1 MLKFCARS
9 TVVGVESAKRF
20 QFVICTARMK
30 CVLIRETMNSVAAKI
45 LLVEDDPT
53 MAEMLG
59 EFFRSAN
66 TTLTHAHNCSEALSY
81 FREQTADLVLLD
93 LGLPGLNGLQ
103 LLTELK
109 SSPRTSDIPVVI
121 LSGRS
126 SPPEIVRGLELG
138 ARDYVT
144 KPFDGVE
151 LRARVNA
158 VLASRQE
165 LNYLKT
171 ANATITEERD
181 EAVQALKRKA
191 EFLANMS
198 HEIRTPM
205 NGVIS
210 MAGLILETPLTCDQR
225 SYVDTIYSSAE
236 SLLTIINDILDF
248 SKIESGKLDFE
259 SQPVDLRTCIEEAL
273 DLLGAKAG
281 EKQIDLVY
289 QIEDGVPLNVLGDV
303 TRLRQ
308 IVVNL
313 IGNSVKFTDRG
324 EIVTTVKV
332 AAAPKNPEN
341 PATQWQIHFSV
352 RDTGIGIPPERLS
365 KLFSPFVQAD
375 ASTARHFGGTGLG
388 LSISRRLVELMGG
401 KMWAES
407 TPGNGSTFQFVLP
420 FQAAPQKSVSVLDH
434 TQPQL
439 ANLRLLIVDDN
450 PTNCRILALQTA
462 KWGMKARTA
471 SSGEQ
476 SLAWLRAGE
485 KFDLAILDMQ
495 MPGMDGL
502 MLASEIRKLPS
513 GCALPLVLLTS
524 MGVRPDSPEF
534 VNAGFAT
541 CLTKPIKPAQLFES
555 LIRVVSGISTAPAAK
570 AAPKLDPKLS
580 ARLPLR
586 VLLCDDNLINQ
597 KVATRLLGQM
607 GYTPTIAGNGI
618 EALQAIE
625 ASRFDLIFMDVMMP
639 GMDGLD
645 ATREIRQRQQHPAT
659 HKNFKSPMIIV
670 AMTAS
675 AMPGDR
681 ERCLAAGMDD
691 YLSKPVRPEDVRA
704 VIERWAAKAAL
715 DTVTPANDSASHT
728 ASLMTQTD
736 KPMNDVP
743 PIDMERLNE
752 FTEGDPANLTELVT
766 LYVQQTKK
774 QLEQLGA
781 AIKAADVTAVRRIA
795 HSCAGASATC
805 GMKRIVPILKELERQ
820 SDEGK
825 LVKAEELFLQ
835 VNLEFELICSAVT
848 PYLAPSST
856 SASTA

>member
-1 MLKFCARS
+1 
-9 TVVGVESAKRF
+9 
-20 QFVICTARMK
+20 
-30 CVLIRETMNSVAAKI
+30 
-45 LLVEDDPT
+45 

-59 EFFRSAN
+59 EFLRSAN
-66 TTLTHAHNCSEALSY
+66 TTLTHAHNSSEALTY
-81 FREQTADLVLLD
+81 FRKHTADLVLLD

-109 SSPRTSDIPVVI
+109 SSPRTSEIPVVI

-126 SPPEIVRGLELG
+126 TPPEIVRGLELG

-158 VLASRQE
+158 VLAARQE
-165 LNYLKT
+165 ITHLKIS
-171 ANATITEERD
+171 NAAISEERD
-181 EAVQALKRKA
+181 EAVKALKRKA

-205 NGVIS
+205 NGVIAMS
-210 MAGLILETPLTCDQR
+210 GLILETPLTSEQR

-248 SKIESGKLDFE
+248 SKIESGKLEFE
-259 SQPVDLRTCIEEAL
+259 NQPVDLRTCIEEAL

-289 QIEDGVPLNVLGDV
+289 QIEDGVPMNVLGDV

-308 IVVNL
+308 VIVNL
-313 IGNSVKFTDRG
+313 VGNSVKFTDHG
-324 EIVTTVKV
+324 EIATLIKV
-332 AAAPKNPEN
+332 VSAPEN
-341 PATQWQIHFSV
+341 LENPTTPWQLHFSV

-365 KLFSPFVQAD
+365 KLFSPYVQAD

-407 TPGNGSTFQFVLP
+407 TPGNGSTFQFTLP
-420 FQAAPQKSVSVLDH
+420 FQSAPQNSVSVLDH

-450 PTNCRILALQTA
+450 PTNCRILALQTG
-462 KWGMKARTA
+462 KWGMNARTA

-476 SLAWLRAGE
+476 ALAWLKAGE
-485 KFDLAILDMQ
+485 NFDVAILDMQ

-513 GCALPLVLLTS
+513 GVALPLVLLS
-524 MGVRPDSPEF
+524 SLGVRPDSPKF
-534 VNAGFAT
+534 VHAGFAT

-555 LIRVVSGISTAPAAK
+555 LIRVVSGIRTAPAAK
-570 AAPKLDPKLS
+570 SAPKLDPKLS
-580 ARLPLR
+580 TRMPLR

-597 KVATRLLGQM
+597 KVATRVLGQM
-607 GYTPTIAGNGI
+607 GYTPTVAGNGI

-625 ASRFDLIFMDVMMP
+625 AAPFDLVFMDVMMP
-639 GMDGLD
+639 EMDGLD
-645 ATREIRQRQQHPAT
+645 ATREIRLRQQDRAT

-681 ERCLAAGMDD
+681 EKCLAAGMDD

-715 DTVTPANDSASHT
+715 DTETTATDSATHT
-728 ASLMTQTD
+728 ASIMSQTD
-736 KPMNDVP
+736 KPMKDVP
-743 PIDMERLNE
+743 PVDMDRLNE
-752 FTEGDPANLTELVT
+752 FTEGNPENLTELVT
-766 LYVQQTKK
+766 LYVQQTTK
-774 QLEQLGA
+774 QIEQLGA
-781 AIKAADVTAVRRIA
+781 AIKAEDAPAVRRIA

-820 SDEGK
+820 GDAGK
-825 LVKAEELFLQ
+825 LVNAGELFAQ
-835 VNLEFELICSAVT
+835 ATREFELICTAIA
-848 PYLAPSST
+848 PYLAPST
-856 SASTA
+856 NSATKA

>member
-1 MLKFCARS
+1 
-9 TVVGVESAKRF
+9 
-20 QFVICTARMK
+20 
-30 CVLIRETMNSVAAKI
+30 MNSVAVKI

-66 TTLTHAHNCSEALSY
+66 TTLTHAHNSSEALTY

-103 LLTELK
+103 LLAELK
-109 SSPRTSDIPVVI
+109 SSPRTSEIPVVI

-126 SPPEIVRGLELG
+126 TPPDIVRGLELG

-158 VLASRQE
+158 VLAARQE
-165 LNYLKT
+165 ITHLKT
-171 ANATITEERD
+171 NNTALTEERD
-181 EAVQALKRKA
+181 EAVKALKRKA

-210 MAGLILETPLTCDQR
+210 MSGLILETPLTSEQR

-248 SKIESGKLDFE
+248 SKIESGKLEFE
-259 SQPVDLRTCIEEAL
+259 HQPIDLRTCIEEAL
-273 DLLGAKAG
+273 DLLGTKAG

-308 IVVNL
+308 IMVNL

-324 EIVTTVKV
+324 EIVTQIKLV
-332 AAAPKNPEN
+332 AAPEN
-341 PATQWQIHFSV
+341 AENPTTPWQLNFSV

-407 TPGNGSTFQFVLP
+407 TPGNGSMFQFVLP
-420 FQAAPQKSVSVLDH
+420 FQSAPQNSVSVLDH

-450 PTNCRILALQTA
+450 PTNCRILALQTG
-462 KWGMKARTA
+462 KWGMNARTA

-476 SLAWLRAGE
+476 ALAWLRAGE
-485 KFDLAILDMQ
+485 KFDVAILDMQ

-502 MLASEIRKLPS
+502 MLASDIRKLPN
-513 GCALPLVLLTS
+513 GGALPLVLLTS

-555 LIRVVSGISTAPAAK
+555 LIRVVSGIRTAPAAK
-570 AAPKLDPKLS
+570 AATKLDPKLS
-580 ARLPLR
+580 TRMPLR
-586 VLLCDDNLINQ
+586 ILLCDDNLINQ

-625 ASRFDLIFMDVMMP
+625 AAPFDLVFMDVMMP
-639 GMDGLD
+639 EMDGLE
-645 ATREIRQRQQHPAT
+645 ATREIRLRQQDRAT
-659 HKNFKSPMIIV
+659 HQNFKSPMIIV

-681 ERCLAAGMDD
+681 EKCLASGMDD

-715 DTVTPANDSASHT
+715 DTATPANDSALHT
-728 ASLMTQTD
+728 ASIMAQTD

-752 FTEGDPANLTELVT
+752 FTEGNPENLTELVT
-766 LYVQQTKK
+766 LYVQQTTK
-774 QLEQLGA
+774 QVEQLGA
-781 AIKAADVTAVRRIA
+781 AIKSGDAPAVRRIA

-820 SDEGK
+820 GDEGK
-825 LVKAEELFLQ
+825 LINAGELFAQ
-835 VNLEFELICSAVT
+835 ATREFELICTAIA
-848 PYLAPSST
+848 PYLAPST
-856 SASTA
+856 NSATKA

>member
-1 MLKFCARS
+1 
-9 TVVGVESAKRF
+9 
-20 QFVICTARMK
+20 
-30 CVLIRETMNSVAAKI
+30 MNSVAAKI

-66 TTLTHAHNCSEALSY
+66 TTLTHAHNSSEALSY
-81 FREQTADLVLLD
+81 LRENTADLILLD

-109 SSPRTSDIPVVI
+109 SSPRTSEIPVVI

-126 SPPEIVRGLELG
+126 TPPEIVRGLELG

-158 VLASRQE
+158 VLASRHE
-165 LNYLKT
+165 LNHLKAT
-171 ANATITEERD
+171 NAALTEERD
-181 EAVQALKRKA
+181 EAVKALKLKA

-210 MAGLILETPLTCDQR
+210 MAGLILETPLTSDQR

-248 SKIESGKLDFE
+248 SKIESGKLEFE
-259 SQPVDLRTCIEEAL
+259 HQPVDLRNCIEEAL

-289 QIEDGVPLNVLGDV
+289 QIEDGVPVNVLGDV

-308 IVVNL
+308 IMVNL

-324 EIVTTVKV
+324 EIVTSIKV
-332 AAAPKNPEN
+332 VTAPQNSEN
-341 PATQWQIHFSV
+341 PTTPWELHFSV

-375 ASTARHFGGTGLG
+375 AATARHFGGTGLG

-407 TPGNGSTFQFVLP
+407 TPGNGSTFQFTLP
-420 FQAAPQKSVSVLDH
+420 FQAAPQSSVSVLDH

-450 PTNCRILALQTA
+450 PTNCRILALQTG
-462 KWGMKARTA
+462 KWGMNARTA

-476 SLAWLRAGE
+476 ALAWLKAGE
-485 KFDLAILDMQ
+485 KFDFAILDMQ
-495 MPGMDGL
+495 MPSMDGL
-502 MLASEIRKLPS
+502 MLASEIRKLPN
-513 GCALPLVLLTS
+513 GTAIPLVLLTS

-555 LIRVVSGISTAPAAK
+555 LIRVVSGMRTAPAAK

-580 ARLPLR
+580 TRMPLR

-607 GYTPTIAGNGI
+607 GYAPTIAGNGI

-625 ASRFDLIFMDVMMP
+625 TAPFDLVFMDVMMP
-639 GMDGLD
+639 EMDGLE
-645 ATREIRQRQQHPAT
+645 ATREIRQRQQDRAT

-681 ERCLAAGMDD
+681 EKCLAAGMDD

-704 VIERWAAKAAL
+704 VIERWAEKAAL
-715 DTVTPANDSASHT
+715 DTAPPTTDSAPHT
-728 ASLMTQTD
+728 ASIMAQTD
-736 KPMNDVP
+736 TPMNDVP
-743 PIDMERLNE
+743 PIDMDRLNE

-766 LYVQQTKK
+766 LYVQQTTT
-774 QLEQLGA
+774 QIEQLGA
-781 AIKAADVTAVRRIA
+781 AIKGADAPAVRRIA

-820 SDEGK
+820 GDEGK
-825 LVKAEELFLQ
+825 LTNANELFTQ
-835 VNLEFELICSAVT
+835 VTREFEAICTAVA
-848 PYLAPSST
+848 PYLAPAT
-856 SASTA
+856 NSATKA

>member
-1 MLKFCARS
+1 
-9 TVVGVESAKRF
+9 
-20 QFVICTARMK
+20 
-30 CVLIRETMNSVAAKI
+30 
-45 LLVEDDPT
+45 

-66 TTLTHAHNCSEALSY
+66 TTLTHAHNSSEALTY
-81 FREQTADLVLLD
+81 FREHTADLVLLD

-109 SSPRTSDIPVVI
+109 SSPRTSEIPVVI

-126 SPPEIVRGLELG
+126 TPPEIVRGLELG

-158 VLASRQE
+158 VLASRHE
-165 LNYLKT
+165 LTHLK
-171 ANATITEERD
+171 ATNSALTEERD
-181 EAVQALKRKA
+181 EAVKALKRKA

-210 MAGLILETPLTCDQR
+210 MSGLILETPLTSEQR

-248 SKIESGKLDFE
+248 SKIESGKLEFE
-259 SQPVDLRTCIEEAL
+259 HQPVDLRTCIEEAL

-289 QIEDGVPLNVLGDV
+289 QIEDGVPVNVLGDV

-313 IGNSVKFTDRG
+313 IGNSVKFTDHG
-324 EIVTTVKV
+324 EIVTSIKV
-332 AAAPKNPEN
+332 ATAPQNPEN
-341 PATQWQIHFSV
+341 PTTPWELHFSV

-420 FQAAPQKSVSVLDH
+420 FQAAPQNSVSVLDH

-450 PTNCRILALQTA
+450 PTNCRILALQTG
-462 KWGMKARTA
+462 KWGMNARTA

-476 SLAWLRAGE
+476 ALAWLRAGE
-485 KFDLAILDMQ
+485 KFDVAILDMQ

-502 MLASEIRKLPS
+502 MLASEIRKLPN
-513 GCALPLVLLTS
+513 GGVLPLVLLTS

-555 LIRVVSGISTAPAAK
+555 LIRVVSGMRTAPAAK

-580 ARLPLR
+580 TRMPLR

-607 GYTPTIAGNGI
+607 GYAPTIAGNGI

-625 ASRFDLIFMDVMMP
+625 TAPFDLVFMDVMMP
-639 GMDGLD
+639 EMDGLE
-645 ATREIRQRQQHPAT
+645 ATREIRQRQQDRAT

-675 AMPGDR
+675 AMAGDR
-681 ERCLAAGMDD
+681 EKCLASGMDD

-704 VIERWAAKAAL
+704 VIERWAEKAAL
-715 DTVTPANDSASHT
+715 DTVTPANDSAPHT
-728 ASLMTQTD
+728 ASIMAQTD
-736 KPMNDVP
+736 TPMNDVP

-752 FTEGDPANLTELVT
+752 FTEGDPANLTELIT
-766 LYVQQTKK
+766 LYVQQTTK
-774 QLEQLGA
+774 QIEQLGD
-781 AIKAADVTAVRRIA
+781 AIKAGDAPAVRSIA

-820 SDEGK
+820 GDEGK
-825 LVKAEELFLQ
+825 LTSANEFYTQ
-835 VNLEFELICSAVT
+835 VTREFEAICTAVT
-848 PYLAPSST
+848 PYLAPST
-856 SASTA
+856 NSATKA

>member
-1 MLKFCARS
+1 
-9 TVVGVESAKRF
+9 
-20 QFVICTARMK
+20 
-30 CVLIRETMNSVAAKI
+30 MNSVATTI

-59 EFFRSAN
+59 EFFRAAN
-66 TTLTHAHNCSEALSY
+66 ISLTHAPNSAEALSY
-81 FREQTADLVLLD
+81 LHDHTPDLVLLD
-93 LGLPGLNGLQ
+93 LGLPGLNGFQ
-103 LLTELK
+103 FLTELK
-109 SSPRTSDIPVVI
+109 GSARTSDIPVII

-126 SPPEIVRGLELG
+126 SPPEIVHGLELG

-151 LRARVNA
+151 LHARVNA
-158 VLASRQE
+158 VLAARRE
-165 LNYLKT
+165 LAQVKSTNVAL
-171 ANATITEERD
+171 AEERD
-181 EAVQALKRKA
+181 EAVKALKRKA

-210 MAGLILETPLTCDQR
+210 MSGLILETPLTSEQR

-289 QIEDGVPLNVLGDV
+289 QIEDGVPVNVLSDV

-308 IVVNL
+308 VIVNL
-313 IGNSVKFTDRG
+313 VGNAVKFTDHG
-324 EIVTTVKV
+324 EIVTQIKV
-332 AAAPKNPEN
+332 ETAPENPEN
-341 PATQWQIHFSV
+341 PTTPWQLHFSV
-352 RDTGIGIPPERLS
+352 RDTGIGIAPERLS
-365 KLFSPFVQAD
+365 KLFSPYVQAD

-401 KMWAES
+401 KLWAES
-407 TPGNGSTFQFVLP
+407 TPGNGSTFQFTLP
-420 FQAAPQKSVSVLDH
+420 FQSAPQTNVSVLDH

-450 PTNCRILALQTA
+450 PTNCRILALQSG
-462 KWGMKARTA
+462 KWGMNARTA
-471 SSGEQ
+471 ASGEQ
-476 SLAWLRAGE
+476 ALAWLRAGE
-485 KFDLAILDMQ
+485 QFDLALLDMQ

-502 MLASEIRKLPS
+502 MLASEIRKLPN
-513 GCALPLVLLTS
+513 GANLPLVLLTS

-555 LIRVVSGISTAPAAK
+555 LVRVVSGIRTAPAAK
-570 AAPKLDPKLS
+570 TVQKLDPKLS
-580 ARLPLR
+580 TRLPLR

-597 KVATRLLGQM
+597 KVATRVLGQM
-607 GYTPTIAGNGI
+607 GYTTTVAGNGI

-625 ASRFDLIFMDVMMP
+625 AAPFDLVFMDVMMP
-639 GMDGLD
+639 EMDGLE
-645 ATREIRQRQQHPAT
+645 ATKEIRLRQQERAT
-659 HKNFKSPMIIV
+659 HKNFKTPMIIV

-681 ERCLAAGMDD
+681 EKCLAAGMDD

-704 VIERWAAKAAL
+704 VIERWATKAAL
-715 DTVTPANDSASHT
+715 DSVTPANDSAPHT
-728 ASLMTQTD
+728 ASIMANTD

-743 PIDMERLNE
+743 PIDMDRLNE
-752 FTEGDPANLTELVT
+752 FTEGNPENLTELLT
-766 LYVQQTKK
+766 LYVQQTTT
-774 QLEQLGA
+774 QIEQLGA
-781 AIKAADVTAVRRIA
+781 AVKSGDAPAVRRVA

-820 SDEGK
+820 GDEGK
-825 LVKAEELFLQ
+825 LVTAGELFAQ
-835 VNLEFELICSAVT
+835 ATREFELICTAVA
-848 PYLAPSST
+848 PYLTPSAT
-856 SASTA
+856 KA

>member
-1 MLKFCARS
+1 
-9 TVVGVESAKRF
+9 
-20 QFVICTARMK
+20 
-30 CVLIRETMNSVAAKI
+30 MNSATEKI

-59 EFFRSAN
+59 HFFKAAN
-66 TTLTHAHNCSEALSY
+66 ISTTHAHNSSEALSY
-81 FREQTADLVLLD
+81 LRDNTVDLVLLD

-103 LLTELK
+103 LLAELK
-109 SSPRTSDIPVVI
+109 SNPKTKDIPAVI

-126 SPPEIVRGLELG
+126 TPAEVVRGLELG

-158 VLASRQE
+158 VLVAKQE
-165 LNYLKT
+165 LNQLKA
-171 ANATITEERD
+171 ANAALTEERD
-181 EAVQALKRKA
+181 EAVKALKLKA

-205 NGVIS
+205 NGVIAMS
-210 MAGLILETPLTCDQR
+210 GLLLETSLSSEQR
-225 SYVDTIYSSAE
+225 SYVDTIYCSAE

-248 SKIESGKLDFE
+248 SKIESGMLEFE
-259 SQPVDLRTCIEEAL
+259 HQPVDLRTCIEEAL

-289 QIEDGVPLNVLGDV
+289 LIEDGVPINVLGDV

-308 IVVNL
+308 VLVNL
-313 IGNSVKFTDRG
+313 VGNAVKFTGHG
-324 EIVTTVKV
+324 EIATQIKV
-332 AAAPKNPEN
+332 ATAPEN
-341 PATQWQIHFSV
+341 PDNPTTPWQLHFSV
-352 RDTGIGIPPERLS
+352 RDTGVGISPERLS

-388 LSISRRLVELMGG
+388 LSISRRLVEMMGG
-401 KMWAES
+401 KIWAES
-407 TPGNGSTFQFVLP
+407 TPGKGSTFQFTLP
-420 FQAAPQKSVSVLDH
+420 FQAAPQNSVSVLDH

-450 PTNCRILALQTA
+450 PTNCRILSLQTG
-462 KWGMKARTA
+462 KWGMKARYA
-471 SSGEQ
+471 STGEQ
-476 SLAWLRAGE
+476 ALAWLRAGE
-485 KFDLAILDMQ
+485 QYDLAILDMQ

-513 GCALPLVLLTS
+513 YEKLPLVLLTS

-541 CLTKPIKPAQLFES
+541 CLTKPIKPSQLFES
-555 LIRVVSGISTAPAAK
+555 LIRVVSGLRSAPATK
-570 AAPKLDPKLS
+570 TAPKLDPKLS
-580 ARLPLR
+580 TRLPLR

-607 GYTPTIAGNGI
+607 GYAPTIAGNGI
-618 EALQAIE
+618 EALNAIE
-625 ASRFDLIFMDVMMP
+625 AAPFDLVFMDVMMP
-639 GMDGLD
+639 EMDGLD
-645 ATREIRQRQQHPAT
+645 ATREIRLRQTDRAT
-659 HKNFKSPMIIV
+659 HRNFKSPMIIV

-681 ERCLAAGMDD
+681 EKCLSAGMDD

-715 DTVTPANDSASHT
+715 DMVTPANDSAPHT
-728 ASLMTQTD
+728 ASIMVNTD
-736 KPMNDVP
+736 TPMNDLP
-743 PIDMERLNE
+743 PIDMDRLNE
-752 FTEGDPANLTELVT
+752 FTEGDPANLLELIT
-766 LYVQQTKK
+766 LYIQQTTK
-774 QLEQLGA
+774 QVEQLGDVV
-781 AIKAADVTAVRRIA
+781 KAGDAPGVRRIA

-805 GMKRIVPILKELERQ
+805 GMKRIVPLLRELERQ
-820 SDEGK
+820 GDEGK
-825 LVKAEELFLQ
+825 LVNAGELFTQ
-835 VNLEFELICSAVT
+835 VTKEFDLILKALA
-848 PYLAPSST
+848 PYLA
-856 SASTA
+856 SANAGQIKA